1 MGALTDQLRTST
13 KSPPLSSYS
22 SSNNGSKS
30 RSRLFSQR
38 LETEDR
44 RRYKRSTTPLSIPNQ
59 ISWSQKK
66 KQRLGSPPS
75 ARSHHSLLL
84 PRSEPSTSA
93 TNLTSHQ
100 RQISPVTVI
109 RTLESFPPPSP
120 LTRAVQGPQRPQQ
133 HSRMFSVPKQLG
145 ESVSEVQHLEDESR
159 VWSKLEDQF
168 NRCHEESSNS
178 KALEAL
184 KRRLALLQKQF
195 DDAQRN
201 DNRAN
206 GLFTRQRVLQISPS
220 SSSTIAVHVDV
231 ERGREARP
239 GHEREVKPGDGREVK
254 AGNSQPWYELY
265 GNAHKRDFT
274 LKRLDLELE
283 LVNTKFAALKFT
295 SKELFKNKEKE
306 AEVEKKSLIQQALE
320 DAFAPLNDDEEADVS
335 LALKGWNRREVL
347 VMHEN
352 SNIEITREI
361 LQCLL
366 PGGWLNDEVINLY
379 LELLKEREKREPDK
393 FLKCHFFNTFFYK
406 KLYNP
411 NTKYEY
417 KAVRRWTTP
426 RKIGY
431 SLIDCDKIFV
441 PIHKEIHWC
450 LAIVDMKE
458 KKFQYLDSL
467 GGDDAHV
474 LDVLARYIT
483 DEAKDKT
490 GNDLDVSSWE
500 MELVEDLPQQENGSD
515 CGMFM
520 IKYADFH
527 SRGLPLSFFQTH
539 MPYFRKRTAKEILRL
554 KAE

>member
-22 SSNNGSKS
+22 SSINGSKS
-30 RSRLFSQR
+30 RSRLFSER
-38 LETEDR
+38 LETDE
-44 RRYKRSTTPLSIPNQ
+44 RRYTQSTTPLSTPNQ
-59 ISWSQKK
+59 ISWHQKK
-66 KQRLGSPPS
+66 KQRLCSPTL

-93 TNLTSHQ
+93 ANPTSRQ
-100 RQISPVTVI
+100 RQVSSVRLI

-133 HSRMFSVPKQLG
+133 HSRMFSTPKQLG
-145 ESVSEVQHLEDESR
+145 ESVSEAQHLEDEMN
-159 VWSKLEDQF
+159 SKTW
-168 NRCHEESSNS
+168 CYEESSNP
-178 KALEAL
+178 KALEDF
-184 KRRLALLQKQF
+184 KRRVALLQKQF
-195 DDAQRN
+195 GYVQRN
-201 DNRAN
+201 DN
-206 GLFTRQRVLQISPS
+206 GGDGPFTQQGVLQISPS
-220 SSSTIAVHVDV
+220 SSSTITAHVDA
-231 ERGREARP
+231 ERGTEAMLEHGREAQP
-239 GHEREVKPGDGREVK
+239 SDDREAKV
-254 AGNSQPWYELY
+254 GNSQPRYKELFEETK
-265 GNAHKRDFT
+265 KRDCK
-274 LKRLDLELE
+274 LKRLELE
-283 LVNTKFAALKFT
+283 LELATTKLNALQFT
-295 SKELFKNKEKE
+295 KKKLFKAKEKE
-306 AEVEKKSLIQQALE
+306 EAAVEHKSLIEQALE
-320 DAFAPLNDDEEADVS
+320 DVFAPLNDDEEADVAR
-335 LALKGWNRREVL
+335 ALKGGNSREVL

-352 SNIEITREI
+352 SNIEITKGL

-411 NTKYEY
+411 NTRYDY
-417 KAVRRWTTP
+417 KAVRRWTTQ

-431 SLIDCDKIFV
+431 SLMDCDRIFV

-450 LAIVDMKE
+450 LAIIDMKA

-467 GGDDAHV
+467 RGSDAHV
-474 LDVLARYIT
+474 LDVLVKYIT

-490 GNDLDVSSWE
+490 GQDLDVSSWE
-500 MELVEDLPQQENGSD
+500 TQLVEDLPQQENGSD

>member
-22 SSNNGSKS
+22 SSINGSKS
-30 RSRLFSQR
+30 RSRFFSER
-38 LETEDR
+38 LETDE
-44 RRYKRSTTPLSIPNQ
+44 RRYTQSTTPLSTPNQ
-59 ISWSQKK
+59 ISWHQKK
-66 KQRLGSPPS
+66 KQRLCSPTL

-93 TNLTSHQ
+93 ANPTSRQ
-100 RQISPVTVI
+100 RQVSSVRLI

-133 HSRMFSVPKQLG
+133 HSRMFSTPKQLG
-145 ESVSEVQHLEDESR
+145 ESVSEAQHLEDER
-159 VWSKLEDQF
+159 NSKTW
-168 NRCHEESSNS
+168 CYEESSNP
-178 KALEAL
+178 KALEDF
-184 KRRLALLQKQF
+184 KRRVALLQKQF
-195 DDAQRN
+195 GYVQRN
-201 DNRAN
+201 DN
-206 GLFTRQRVLQISPS
+206 GGDGPFTQQGVLQISPS
-220 SSSTIAVHVDV
+220 SSSTITAHVDA
-231 ERGREARP
+231 ETGTEAMLEHGREAQP
-239 GHEREVKPGDGREVK
+239 SDDREAKV
-254 AGNSQPWYELY
+254 GNSQPRYKELFEETK
-265 GNAHKRDFT
+265 KRDCK
-274 LKRLDLELE
+274 LKRLELE
-283 LVNTKFAALKFT
+283 LELATTKLNALQFT
-295 SKELFKNKEKE
+295 KKKLFKAKEKE
-306 AEVEKKSLIQQALE
+306 EAAVEHKSLIEQALE
-320 DAFAPLNDDEEADVS
+320 DVFAPLNDDEEADVAR
-335 LALKGWNRREVL
+335 ALKGGNSREVL

-352 SNIEITREI
+352 SNIEITKGL

-411 NTKYEY
+411 NTRYDY
-417 KAVRRWTTP
+417 KAVRRWTTQ

-431 SLIDCDKIFV
+431 SLMDCDKIFV

-450 LAIVDMKE
+450 LAIIDMKA

-467 GGDDAHV
+467 RGSDAHV
-474 LDVLARYIT
+474 LDVLVKYIM

-490 GNDLDVSSWE
+490 GQDLDVSSWE
-500 MELVEDLPQQENGSD
+500 IQLVEDLPQQENGSD

>member
-1 MGALTDQLRTST
+1 
-13 KSPPLSSYS
+13 
-22 SSNNGSKS
+22 
-30 RSRLFSQR
+30 
-38 LETEDR
+38 
-44 RRYKRSTTPLSIPNQ
+44 
-59 ISWSQKK
+59 
-66 KQRLGSPPS
+66 
-75 ARSHHSLLL
+75 
-84 PRSEPSTSA
+84 
-93 TNLTSHQ
+93 
-100 RQISPVTVI
+100 
-109 RTLESFPPPSP
+109 
-120 LTRAVQGPQRPQQ
+120 
-133 HSRMFSVPKQLG
+133 
-145 ESVSEVQHLEDESR
+145 
-159 VWSKLEDQF
+159 
-168 NRCHEESSNS
+168 
-178 KALEAL
+178 
-184 KRRLALLQKQF
+184 
-195 DDAQRN
+195 
-201 DNRAN
+201 
-206 GLFTRQRVLQISPS
+206 
-220 SSSTIAVHVDV
+220 
-231 ERGREARP
+231 
-239 GHEREVKPGDGREVK
+239 
-254 AGNSQPWYELY
+254 
-265 GNAHKRDFT
+265 
-274 LKRLDLELE
+274 
-283 LVNTKFAALKFT
+283 
-295 SKELFKNKEKE
+295 
-306 AEVEKKSLIQQALE
+306 
-320 DAFAPLNDDEEADVS
+320 
-335 LALKGWNRREVL
+335 
-347 VMHEN
+347 MHEN

-450 LAIVDMKE
+450 LVIIDMKE

-490 GNDLDVSSWE
+490 GKDLDVSSWE

>member
-1 MGALTDQLRTST
+1 
-13 KSPPLSSYS
+13 
-22 SSNNGSKS
+22 
-30 RSRLFSQR
+30 
-38 LETEDR
+38 
-44 RRYKRSTTPLSIPNQ
+44 
-59 ISWSQKK
+59 
-66 KQRLGSPPS
+66 
-75 ARSHHSLLL
+75 
-84 PRSEPSTSA
+84 
-93 TNLTSHQ
+93 
-100 RQISPVTVI
+100 
-109 RTLESFPPPSP
+109 
-120 LTRAVQGPQRPQQ
+120 
-133 HSRMFSVPKQLG
+133 MFSVPKQLG
-145 ESVSEVQHLEDESR
+145 ESVSEVQHLEDESQ

-220 SSSTIAVHVDV
+220 SSSTIAAHVDV

-239 GHEREVKPGDGREVK
+239 GHDREVKPGDGREAK

-283 LVNTKFAALKFT
+283 LVSTKFEALKFT

-320 DAFAPLNDDEEADVS
+320 DAFALLNDDEEADVS

-450 LAIVDMKE
+450 LAIIDMKE

-490 GNDLDVSSWE
+490 GKDLDVSSWE